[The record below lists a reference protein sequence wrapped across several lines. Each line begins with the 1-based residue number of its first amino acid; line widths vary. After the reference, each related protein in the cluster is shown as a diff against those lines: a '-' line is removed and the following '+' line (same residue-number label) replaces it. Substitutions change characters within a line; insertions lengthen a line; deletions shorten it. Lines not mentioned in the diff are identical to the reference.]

1 MARNSK
7 TVSRDETVDGG
18 VLVCHPEDSMRVAYE
33 RTLGESGFST
43 RSAGSLE
50 ALPDLSETD
59 IRAVVL
65 SPETPGVS
73 AAELHGGLEG
83 THARVALLAP
93 FGRDTPSIES
103 LPDRVD
109 ECLSEPVPDDRLVET
124 VANLLGRASYDER
137 LRLCFDLAQ
146 RLATAEADPEVSETD
161 VRRLRE
167 RLRRLRAEL
176 GDPEDGIG
184 AVDRFA
190 VAAES
195 DS

>member
-1 MARNSK
+1 MSL
-7 TVSRDETVDGG
+7 DETADGG
-18 VLVCHPEDSMRVAYE
+18 VLVCHPEESMRAAYV
-33 RTLGESGFST
+33 RTLDGSGFDT
-43 RSAGSLE
+43 RSAGSVE
-50 ALPDLSETD
+50 AFSDLSETE
-59 IRAVVL
+59 IGAVVL
-65 SPETPGVS
+65 SPEMPGVS
-73 AAELHGGLEG
+73 PAELHGGLEG
-83 THARVALLAP
+83 THARVALLVP

-124 VANLLGRASYDER
+124 VEHLLGRASYDER
-137 LRLCFDLAQ
+137 LRRCFDLAQ
-146 RLATAEADPEVSETD
+146 RLAAAEADQDVPDAD

-167 RLRRLRAEL
+167 RLQRLRAEL

-190 VAAES
+190 VAAEP